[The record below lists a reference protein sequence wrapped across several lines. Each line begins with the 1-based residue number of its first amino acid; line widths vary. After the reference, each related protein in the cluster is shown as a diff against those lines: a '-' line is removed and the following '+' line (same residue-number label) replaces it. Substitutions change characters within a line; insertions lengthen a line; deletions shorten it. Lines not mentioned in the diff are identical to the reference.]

1 MEAEQPSA
9 VGFAAGTRI
18 VTPAGAQRIE
28 MLKIGDLVNTLHG
41 GLRSIKW
48 IGRCER
54 AEAVRI
60 EADALDDF
68 IPARP
73 LFVLPDHGI
82 CIDGGIVAAARL
94 VNGVSITREALP
106 EVRRFYQL
114 DLDEHDI
121 LLAEGCPAESLADA
135 QTRQGFDN
143 QAQYAALYPAVPLF
157 PATQCLPT
165 LDQGFPLQAVLE
177 HVNERAG
184 IAPEA
189 VPHGA
194 LLGFIDEAGPRIV
207 AGWAQNEADTQA
219 PVCLD
224 IFVAGIRTLRTL
236 ANRYRP
242 DLEEAGIGAGN
253 NSFRVE
259 LPGPAQ
265 GPIEVRRTSDQA
277 PLPRAAGG

>member
-1 MEAEQPSA
+1 MEAEQRRA
-9 VGFAAGTRI
+9 VGFAAGTR
-18 VTPAGAQRIE
+18 VATPAGAQRVE
-28 MLKIGDLVNTLHG
+28 MLNIGDLVDTLHG
-41 GLRSIKW
+41 GPRAIKW

-54 AEAVRI
+54 ADAVRI
-60 EADALDDF
+60 EADALDDGM
-68 IPARP
+68 PTRP

-94 VNGVSITREALP
+94 VNGVSITRAALP
-106 EVRRFYQL
+106 EARRFYQL

-121 LLAEGCPAESLADA
+121 LLAEDCPAESLADA
-135 QTRQGFDN
+135 QTRRGFDN
-143 QAQYAALYPAVPLF
+143 AAQYAALYPAAPPF
-157 PATQCLPT
+157 PATPCLPA
-165 LDQGFPLQAVLE
+165 LDEGFPLQAVLA
-177 HVNERAG
+177 HLNERAG

-207 AGWAQNEADTQA
+207 AGWAQNEADSQA

-224 IFVAGIRTLRTL
+224 IFVAGVKTLRTL

-242 DLEEAGIGAGN
+242 DLEEAAIGAGN
-253 NSFRVE
+253 HSFRVE
-259 LPGPAQ
+259 LTEAAQ